1 MVNIEN
7 ETLVSLYRKQNLGQT
22 SDSDRKEISARQ
34 KELNRLKKQLKET
47 IQNAARQ
54 KKLRD
59 ERKRKLEN
67 IDEMIRKK
75 LMGKATSELS

>member
-1 MVNIEN
+1 M
-7 ETLVSLYRKQNLGQT
+7 SLYRKQNLGQA
-22 SDSDRKEISARQ
+22 SDSDRKEISGRQ
-34 KELNRLKKQLKET
+34 KELNQLKKQLKET

-67 IDEMIRKK
+67 IDETICKK
-75 LMGKATSELS
+75 PMGKATSELG